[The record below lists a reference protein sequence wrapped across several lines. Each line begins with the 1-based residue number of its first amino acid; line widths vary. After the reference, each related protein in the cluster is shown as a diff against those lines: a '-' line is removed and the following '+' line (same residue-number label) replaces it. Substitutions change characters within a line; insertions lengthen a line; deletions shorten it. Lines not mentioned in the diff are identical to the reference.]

1 MEVDGLRRAYD
12 EVLAEVDA
20 GGFGPPPPDRYS
32 AEQVVA
38 HLVAND
44 ELMREATEAV
54 LAGSPYAFYD
64 LDEVHRP
71 ELDALAT
78 ECGGLDGLAARLRAT
93 SNQLVVLVAQLG
105 AAADTPVETH
115 LREGFELVID
125 EPLPWGRTI
134 DLHARVHLP
143 RHLSELRALRGRS

>member
-12 EVLAEVDA
+12 AVLAEVDA
-20 GGFGPPPPDRYS
+20 GGFGPPPPERYS

-38 HLVAND
+38 HLVASD

-71 ELDALAT
+71 ELDELAA

-93 SNQLVVLVAQLG
+93 SDQLVALVAQLG

-134 DLHARVHLP
+134 DLHTRVHLP
-143 RHLSELRALRGRS
+143 RHLNELRALRRRP

>member
-12 EVLAEVDA
+12 AVLTEVES
-20 GGFGPPPPDRYS
+20 GGFESPPPDRYS
-32 AEQVVA
+32 AEQIVA
-38 HLVAND
+38 HLIASD

-71 ELDALAT
+71 ELDELAA
-78 ECGGLDGLAARLRAT
+78 ECGGLDGLAVRLRAT
-93 SNQLVVLVAQLG
+93 SDRLVALVAQLG

-143 RHLSELRALRGRS
+143 RHLNELRALRRGP

>member
-12 EVLAEVDA
+12 AVLTEVDA

-32 AEQVVA
+32 AEQIVA
-38 HLVAND
+38 HLVASD

-54 LAGSPYAFYD
+54 LAGAPYAFYD
-64 LDEVHRP
+64 LDEIHRP
-71 ELDALAT
+71 ELDELAA

-93 SNQLVVLVAQLG
+93 SDRLVGLVARLG
-105 AAADTPVETH
+105 PAADTPVETH
-115 LREGFELVID
+115 LREGFELVVD

-143 RHLSELRALRGRS
+143 RHLNELRALRGY